1 MASAIEQLSKID
13 WWGFLITLAIVICAY
28 IVIREGLEKFFK
40 IIGFKPEHI
49 KYREEQNQAI
59 AELKQQME
67 EYQQNRLHDRQQSFD
82 IQKELVDAQKK
93 LANSQKDLMDCFTTV
108 SKKLDVLQKNID
120 DNELHKQ
127 IEKYRDKIFNFASN
141 LNSPHFNPEKDHY
154 GNIFK
159 VYNDYEKLLHDNNL
173 TNGQCE
179 ASMNVIRKHYEQDLD
194 KGLLHDYSEIS

>member
-93 LANSQKDLMDCFTTV
+93 LANSQKDLMECFTTV

-120 DNELHKQ
+120 DNELRKR
-127 IEKYRDKIFNFASN
+127 IDGLRSAIIGFATNLSN
-141 LNSPHFNPEKDHY
+141 PQFKPSEDHY
-154 GNIFK
+154 NSIFRK
-159 VYNDYEKLLHDNNL
+159 IEEYEKILEDNGL
-173 TNGQCE
+173 ENGQC
-179 ASMNVIRKHYEQDLD
+179 SISICIVQKHYAQDMEDGRFLD
-194 KGLLHDYSEIS
+194 CEEC

>member
-13 WWGFLITLAIVICAY
+13 WWSFLITVAVVICAY
-28 IVIREGLEKFFK
+28 LAIREVLEKFCK
-40 IIGFKPEHI
+40 EIGYTPQWV

-120 DNELHKQ
+120 DNELRKR
-127 IEKYRDKIFNFASN
+127 IDGLRSAIIGFATS
-141 LNSPHFNPEKDHY
+141 LGNSQFRPSLDHY
-154 GNIFK
+154 NNIFAK
-159 VYNDYEKLLHDNNL
+159 VEEYEEVLEQHGLE
-173 TNGQCE
+173 NGQTDV
-179 ASMNVIRKHYEQDLD
+179 SVKIIKKHYEESLERGDFL
-194 KGLLHDYSEIS
+194 KAE